1 MTTYFNVK
9 DFTDIQLSKNFA
21 EDRNCQVCN
30 ASVHGKQSNY
40 DVFISHS
47 SKDKVLIQKLR
58 IYLEDHFGLSAYID
72 WDEDCGMSR
81 DQVADRVK
89 DAMFRS
95 KTFLIV
101 KTDNSDKSSWVS
113 WETGCFEIMCSSPD
127 KDNFE
132 KIGVLLIED
141 ESKKFT
147 KETFEHQEYLKRY
160 EIIGKDELQAFVEGG
175 RQKILE
181 NRALESKIVE
191 FDKSFRDRSL
201 KVDHSTATLKSV
213 AVGSGTTTSF
223 YGDE

>member
-9 DFTDIQLSKNFA
+9 DFADIQLSKNFA
-21 EDRNCQVCN
+21 EDRNCQVYN
-30 ASVHGKQSNY
+30 ASAHGKQENY

-47 SKDKVLIQKLR
+47 SKDKDLIKKLR
-58 IYLEDHFGLSAYID
+58 SYLEDYFGLSAYID

-81 DQVADRVK
+81 EEVADRVK
-89 DAMFRS
+89 EAMSRS

-113 WETGCFEIMCSSPD
+113 WETGCFEIMCSSP
-127 KDNFE
+127 KNDNFD
-132 KIGVLLIED
+132 KIGVLLIEND
-141 ESKKFT
+141 SKKFT

-160 EIIGKDELQAFVEGG
+160 EIIGKDELQDFVKSG

-181 NRALESKIVE
+181 NRKLANKIVQIDKDFRSKE
-191 FDKSFRDRSL
+191 LKFDPA
-201 KVDHSTATLKSV
+201 TATLKNVTS
-213 AVGSGTTTSF
+213 GSGTTTFF